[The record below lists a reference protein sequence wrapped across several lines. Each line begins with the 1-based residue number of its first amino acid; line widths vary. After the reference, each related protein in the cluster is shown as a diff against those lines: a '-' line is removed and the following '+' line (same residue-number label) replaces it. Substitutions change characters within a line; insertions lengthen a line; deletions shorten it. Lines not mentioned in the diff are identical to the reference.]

1 MTFIEE
7 LIIKKAAIDGEIE
20 LLRNRKWFNPKDEI
34 IKQECEEQIKLL
46 NKISSALD
54 DLIYALQNADREEIG
69 DVA

>member
-7 LIIKKAAIDGEIE
+7 LIIRKAAIDGEIE

-34 IKQECEEQIKLL
+34 VRQECEEQIELL
-46 NKISSALD
+46 SKISSALD